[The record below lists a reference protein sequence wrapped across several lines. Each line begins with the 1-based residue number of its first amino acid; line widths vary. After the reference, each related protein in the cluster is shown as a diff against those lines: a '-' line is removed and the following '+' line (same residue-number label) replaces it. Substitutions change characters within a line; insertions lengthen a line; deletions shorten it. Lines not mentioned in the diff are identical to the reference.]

1 MDHTPDAE
9 AGEPTRKPLPQS
21 REETA
26 VRVVTWADPGR
37 IWKEELR
44 ESPDGLHAGHKRQ
57 RDVRVVPGHSR
68 SWRKTL
74 RKDLGVGWGEWQEV
88 CLRHVTFSM
97 PCGLPDGNARQAGS
111 I

>member
-21 REETA
+21 REEMA
-26 VRVVTWADPGR
+26 VRVIKWADPGR
-37 IWKEELR
+37 IWKEELI

-57 RDVRVVPGHSR
+57 RDVRVVPGHSV

-74 RKDLGVGWGEWQEV
+74 RKIWVWGGENGRRSASDMSCSR
-88 CLRHVTFSM
+88 CLVAFQMEM
-97 PCGLPDGNARQAGS
+97 PGKQ
-111 I
+111 